1 MDITVEVSR
10 NVGYAH
16 YTSCEMHL
24 ENVESVEDAVALI
37 RAAVEEVKGCEAEAP
52 GDADGE
58 EVP

>member
-37 RAAVEEVKGCEAEAP
+37 RAAVEEVRGCEAETS
-52 GDADGE
+52 DTADGSA
-58 EVP
+58 VQ